1 MRLQGWRFWGLAA
14 LLLALNV
21 GGLLWIHHDLTGG
34 KKPHVRILSV
44 FPVGPAGAADR
55 FSLHFDEPL
64 AALEMVGKPLAAA
77 PFVLQPQPPGHWQ
90 WSAPEQLEF
99 VLAKKLPPGRQYV
112 LRPAPDGENRIGHEI
127 IGEKEFNFNTEPLAW
142 TGCNLV
148 KADQKKFTFELTFN
162 QPVHPVDVLEF
173 MKVYDVVPTESAKI
187 EMRALALSHE
197 PGTKLVFQADRPKS
211 DKVEITL
218 SNKLTGVGAQLGLV
232 GDNSHAIEVPAKFA
246 LLKAE
251 PQDAGTDKLLTV
263 NLQFSQDLDPKAPLP
278 EVTVTPAVKDLVV
291 SRGEDHQYRERS
303 MRTGADESLNGSFR
317 CGTDVSLIGTFK
329 CGAAYHAIVRAG
341 ALSATGQTIDQD
353 ETLAFEFAD
362 RNPSLDFPAGR
373 GVLSPQGNLKVD
385 VDVVNLSGVRLTAW
399 KLHANN
405 LAAFLQKN
413 GGGDADTGRDLLSK
427 TVKVNVPRNEVTRL
441 AVDIKGMVGS
451 ECGVYSV
458 QASGCSPSRGI
469 GDESPWGPQDN
480 AVVAVTDLGITVKK
494 HRQGLM
500 VWVTSLQTAKPV
512 PGAKVSAITRNNQTL
527 AWTHTDAEGLA
538 TLTAPAN
545 SPDGP
550 VWLVTAELGG
560 DLAYLLPEENTW
572 EKDHVANTDA
582 AFEAHVA
589 RPAPITYDAMLYTE
603 RGVYRPG
610 ETVFLT
616 GILRDA
622 AGRVPPPFPLSVAV
636 TRPDGKK
643 VADLPIKPDAT
654 GQGLFHAQFTPP
666 EDGQSGQYTFNA
678 TLPGDEHSLGDTQA
692 GVESFVPVRMEVK
705 ARAQRDR
712 YGPGEQPRA
721 DISARYLFGQPA
733 AHLPVTIAGSYRPTT
748 FRSDKYKDYIFGNGR
763 LKKINVTGWQDLVRL
778 TLDTA
783 GTVTVTLPM
792 PVAPPPAK
800 RVAGIPP
807 ARGEAILA
815 SRPADIL
822 SAGAAGIL
830 PASQKV
836 GEDAGRMPA
845 THEGETPSS
854 HADKM
859 SASPTTQPTSQP
871 ASGPASEPAR
881 VVPAE
886 PGVYEADLYATVTEE
901 GGRSV
906 SAGFTTLLDTAGRH
920 IGLRLPPEQILRS
933 RTKIPVGW
941 VQLTTQD
948 ELAAPGA
955 MKCVLSRI
963 EWDWVIQK
971 VNNEQVWKSV
981 ELATPVWSRDY
992 AKGELAAATGQFEM
1006 LCPTGGQYRLEVTD
1020 AATGNST
1027 LTEFYASEGDDNG
1040 LAQLVREPERLE
1052 IVLDKK
1058 EYLPGASAKVVVRSP
1073 LAGTLLLTLETDR
1086 VLDQRVMPMASKT
1099 AELTLPLPA
1108 TLRGGAFVTAT
1119 VVGAIDPSRPK
1130 WLPHRA
1136 MGLAR
1141 IETSHAGHKIELAI
1155 DAPPKAQPG
1164 QRLQVKVRATAPLD
1178 PSCPP
1183 LLHLWAVDEGILLT
1197 TDFRTPAPLE
1207 HFFGAR
1213 MLEVESSDLFDQL
1226 MPDYQRPA
1234 DILSIGGGDSLP
1246 EKLRLRN
1253 SPIPVRT
1260 RASAVIW
1267 RTAVP
1272 VAPDGT
1278 ATAELEM
1285 PRLSGQMRLMA
1296 VCVDHDQYGSQ
1307 ERPVTVT
1314 SSLLVEAAWPRFAA
1328 PGDTF
1333 QVPVKVFNT
1342 TDKPLTVAVSL
1353 QSSGQVTN
1361 VTNAKSAAS
1370 TQPASAAAREPR
1382 QFTDN
1387 KEDLGTLTIPPN
1399 ESKILW
1405 ANEQA
1410 LALGQVKAV
1419 VTAKAAGSPELSAQC
1434 ESLFTIRPAAP
1445 LEVETRLLKLD
1456 AGKSLRLEALKDFL
1470 PGASRTT
1477 VTIAGN
1483 PVVNLLP
1490 ALERLIEY
1498 PYGCVEQT
1506 TSKLYG
1512 MVYTPQLLALTG
1524 ATKGRTDAV
1533 REMVDAG
1540 IARLWSMQTREGGI
1554 GYWPGDHEP
1563 NLWGTAY
1570 AACFLTQAKRAGYAV
1585 DKRFSDELVKYLQEQ
1600 MRQPTVKDEMTENMR
1615 AMICD
1620 VLAALAA
1627 PDESWMNRLG
1637 ERPDKLDIA
1646 GRAHLAAAWLT
1657 VGRKDLAAKT
1667 LGADTVNLSVPTTTG
1682 GMIASQPQEEATLL
1696 CVMLDLDPSHAWVPH
1711 LVDKLDHARKN
1722 ACYWGTTVEN
1732 AMSLAALAKF
1742 QARTRPTQADFT
1754 GTAKTPDGKETPFE
1768 HLHSTRLQ
1776 FDGDGAGTRIDSKGT
1791 GTVYIA
1797 QTTEGVL
1804 RKAGGFETY
1813 DRQLE
1818 VRRTWTDREGNA
1830 VDPAKLKVG
1839 DIVIVN
1845 ISCRT
1850 IGDAHIRNVA
1860 IVDALPGAME
1870 VEHPSLMTSAH
1881 VDNYPNI
1888 QVPGDPDRTEFRD
1901 DRVIL
1906 FVSASKISA
1915 SYRYALRVISAG
1927 SYQLPPIQA
1936 SCMYD
1941 PSFASI
1947 NGGGKVEVK
1956 R

>member
-21 GGLLWIHHDLTGG
+21 GGILWIHHDLTGG

-44 FPVGPAGAADR
+44 FPVGLADAADR

-77 PFVLQPQPPGHWQ
+77 PFILQPQPPGHWQ
-90 WSAPEQLEF
+90 WTTPQQLEF
-99 VLAKKLPPGRQYV
+99 VLAKKLPAGREYV
-112 LRPAPDGENRIGHEI
+112 LRLAPDGENRIGHEI

-173 MKVYDVVPTESAKI
+173 MKVYDEVATEGGAKT
-187 EMRALALSHE
+187 EMSALALSHE
-197 PGTKLVFQADRPKS
+197 AGVKLIFQADRPKS
-211 DKVEITL
+211 DKVQVTL
-218 SNKLTGVGAQLGLV
+218 SNKLAGVGAQLGLV
-232 GDNSHAIEVPAKFA
+232 GSNSRDLGVPAKFA
-246 LLKAE
+246 ILKAE
-251 PQDAGTDKLLTV
+251 PENTGTDKLLTA
-263 NLQFSQDLDPKAPLP
+263 NLQFSEDLDPKAPLP
-278 EVTVTPAVKDLVV
+278 EITVTPAVKDLVV
-291 SRGEDHQYRERS
+291 SRGGHRYRNESEREG
-303 MRTGADESLNGSFR
+303 TDVTLVGSFR
-317 CGTDVSLIGTFK
+317 CGT
-329 CGAAYHAIVRAG
+329 AYHAIVRAG
-341 ALSATGQTIDQD
+341 ALSVTGQTIAQD

-362 RNPSLDFPAGR
+362 REPSLNFPADR

-385 VDVVNLSGVRLTAW
+385 VDVVNLSGVQLTAW

-413 GGGDADTGRDLLSK
+413 GNGDERTGRHLLTKS
-427 TVKVNVPRNEVTRL
+427 VKVNVPRNEATRL
-441 AVDIKGMVGS
+441 AVDIKAMVSS

-458 QASGCSPSRGI
+458 QAH
-469 GDESPWGPQDN
+469 GDSTGWGPQDN

-494 HRQGLM
+494 HRQGLL
-500 VWVTSLQTAKPV
+500 VWVTSLQTSKPV
-512 PGAKVSAITRNNQTL
+512 PGAKVSAVTRNNQTL

-538 TLTAPAN
+538 TLATPAN

-572 EKDHVANTDA
+572 EKDHVANTNT
-582 AFEAHVA
+582 AFEAHGG
-589 RPAPITYDAMLYTE
+589 RLAPTTYDAMLYTE

-643 VADLPIKPDAT
+643 VADLPIKADVT

-678 TLPGDEHSLGDTQA
+678 TLPGDEHSLGVTQA

-705 ARAQRDR
+705 AKAQRDR
-712 YGPGEQPRA
+712 YAPGEPPRA
-721 DISARYLFGQPA
+721 DVSARYLFGQPA
-733 AHLPVTIAGSYRPTT
+733 AQLPVKIVGAYRPTT

-763 LKKINVTGWQDLVRL
+763 QKKITMPQVVGV
-778 TLDTA
+778 LDAA
-783 GTVTVTLPM
+783 GTVTVTLPV
-792 PVAPPPAK
+792 PVAPRPSQPTTAPTSAPASAPARAATQPAK
-800 RVAGIPP
+800 
-807 ARGEAILA
+807 
-815 SRPADIL
+815 ADD
-822 SAGAAGIL
+822 SD
-830 PASQKV
+830 
-836 GEDAGRMPA
+836 DADESDESDDS
-845 THEGETPSS
+845 T
-854 HADKM
+854 
-859 SASPTTQPTSQP
+859 SASTSQP
-871 ASGPASEPAR
+871 ASGPASQPAP
-881 VVPAE
+881 VVQAE

-920 IGLRLPPEQILRS
+920 IGLRLPAEQILRS

-963 EWDWVIQK
+963 EWDWVIEK
-971 VNNEQVWKSV
+971 VNSQQTWKSV
-981 ELATPVWSRDY
+981 ELATPVWSHDY

-1020 AATGNST
+1020 VATGNST

-1058 EYLPGASAKVVVRSP
+1058 EYVPGASAKVVVRSP
-1073 LAGTLLLTLETDR
+1073 LSGTMLLTLETDR
-1086 VLDQRVMPMASKT
+1086 VLDQRVMQMAGKT

-1119 VVGAIDPSRPK
+1119 VVGPIDPSRPK

-1164 QRLQVKVRATAPLD
+1164 QRVQVKVRAAAPLD

-1183 LLHLWAVDEGILLT
+1183 MLHLWAVDEGILLT
-1197 TDFRTPAPLE
+1197 TQFQTPAPLE

-1272 VAPDGT
+1272 VGADGT

-1307 ERPVTVT
+1307 ERPITVT
-1314 SSLLVEAAWPRFAA
+1314 SSLLVETAWPRFAA

-1342 TDKPLTVAVSL
+1342 TDKPLTVAVTL
-1353 QSSGQVTN
+1353 QSSGQVAKAKD
-1361 VTNAKSAAS
+1361 AKSAAS
-1370 TQPASAAAREPR
+1370 TQPTSAQADHGTHYGILPAETVAVMDAR
-1382 QFTDN
+1382 Q
-1387 KEDLGTLTIPPN
+1387 DLGTLTIPPN
-1399 ESKILW
+1399 QSKVLW
-1405 ANEQA
+1405 VDEQA
-1410 LALGQVKAV
+1410 VALGQVKAV
-1419 VTAKAAGSPELSAQC
+1419 VTAKATGSPEVSAEH

-1456 AGKSLRLEALKDFL
+1456 AGKSLKLEALKDFL

-1490 ALERLIEY
+1490 ALERLIGY

-1512 MVYTPQLLALTG
+1512 MVYTPELLAMTG

-1540 IARLWSMQTREGGI
+1540 IARLWSMQTRDGGI
-1554 GYWPGDHEP
+1554 GYWPGDHDA

-1627 PDESWMNRLG
+1627 PSESWMNRLG

-1646 GRAHLAAAWLT
+1646 GRAHLAAAWLA

-1722 ACYWGTTVEN
+1722 VGYWGTTVEN
-1732 AMSLAALAKF
+1732 AMCLAALAKF
-1742 QARTRPTQADFT
+1742 QARTQQAKADFT
-1754 GTAKTPDGKETPFE
+1754 GVAKTPDGKETPFE

-1791 GTVYIA
+1791 GTIYVA

-1839 DIVIVN
+1839 DLVIVD

-1881 VDNYPNI
+1881 VDTARNGQPDPSI
-1888 QVPGDPDRTEFRD
+1888 PDRTEFRD

-1906 FVSASKISA
+1906 FVAAAKDA
-1915 SYRYALRVISAG
+1915 AHYRYVLRVISAG